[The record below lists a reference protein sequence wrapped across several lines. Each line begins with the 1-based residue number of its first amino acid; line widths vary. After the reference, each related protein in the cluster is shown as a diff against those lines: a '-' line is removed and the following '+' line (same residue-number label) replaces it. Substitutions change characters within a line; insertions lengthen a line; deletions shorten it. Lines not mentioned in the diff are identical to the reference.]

1 MSILVLGLG
10 NALMADD
17 AIGGKVVEYL
27 RERYVFDPDV
37 EVIDGGT
44 LGLDLL
50 PRFEGVS
57 RLLLVDAVDMGA
69 EPGEVFRLAGDEVPR
84 AFADKLSVHQMGLKD
99 LLAVAELQGDLPQE
113 VVLWG
118 VQPGCIE
125 MRLEMTPE
133 VSAALPRVADGVLE
147 DLQVWNGRCF
157 TSLKTDGLP
166 FRDAF
171 HRL

>member
-1 MSILVLGLG
+1 MKILVLGLG

-17 AIGGKVVEYL
+17 AFGGRVVEFL
-27 RERYVFDPDV
+27 QNQYVFDPEV
-37 EVIDGGT
+37 EVLDGGT

-57 RLLLVDAVDMGA
+57 RLLLIDAVDMGA
-69 EPGEVFRLAGDEVPR
+69 KPGRVFRLEGDEVPR
-84 AFADKLSVHQMGLKD
+84 AFSDKLSVHQMGLKD

-125 MRLEMTPE
+125 MRLEMTAE
-133 VSAALPRVADGVLE
+133 VSAALPRVANGVLE
-147 DLQVWNGRCF
+147 DLQVWTGRCF
-157 TSLKTDGLP
+157 ASLNTDEIP
-166 FRDAF
+166 S
-171 HRL
+171 